1 MQAERRTLTI
11 LINAA
16 IFILLEIA
24 AVAMLRSSSTLQ
36 DVWINRSSHRVM
48 AALWSGGE
56 SLRNHFHLEE
66 QNSLLAEEN
75 FRLSEELRAYKA
87 AAGETAEKEAAAS
100 GSGNGFRY
108 IPATVVKIS
117 RNSAHNYIIVN
128 KGSEDGITP
137 QSGIITDRGI
147 VGIVKSVGKH
157 YSYGLTLM
165 NSNVSVGSRI
175 SRLGIV
181 APLSW
186 DGRRSDTAILRDVAA
201 HYDIEPG
208 DTVCTS
214 GFSTIFPPDVPVGTV
229 RSTRIID
236 GSTKQSEV
244 GLFQNFRTLRYVT
257 IVENIRRS
265 EIEALEKAEEDGI

>member
-1 MQAERRTLTI
+1 
-11 LINAA
+11 
-16 IFILLEIA
+16 
-24 AVAMLRSSSTLQ
+24 MLRSSSTLQ

-66 QNSLLAEEN
+66 QNRLLAEEN
-75 FRLSEELRAYKA
+75 FRLAEELRAYKA
-87 AAGETAEKEAAAS
+87 AAGETAETEAAAS

-236 GSTKQSEV
+236 GSTKQAEV
-244 GLFQNFRTLRYVT
+244 GLFQDFRTLRYVT

>member
-1 MQAERRTLTI
+1 MQAERRTLTT

-66 QNSLLAEEN
+66 QNRLLAEEN
-75 FRLSEELRAYKA
+75 FRLAEELRAYKA
-87 AAGETAEKEAAAS
+87 AAGETAETEAAAN

-186 DGRRSDTAILRDVAA
+186 DGRRSDTAILRDVAT

-229 RSTRIID
+229 RNTRIID
-236 GSTKQSEV
+236 GSTKQAEV
-244 GLFQNFRTLRYVT
+244 GLFQDFRTLRYVT
-257 IVENIRRS
+257 IVENIRRA
-265 EIEALEKAEEDGI
+265 EIGALEKAEEDGI

>member
-66 QNSLLAEEN
+66 QNRLLAEEN
-75 FRLSEELRAYKA
+75 FRLAEELRAYKA
-87 AAGETAEKEAAAS
+87 AAGETAEKEAATS

-137 QSGIITDRGI
+137 QSGIIADRGI

-229 RSTRIID
+229 RNTRIID
-236 GSTKQSEV
+236 GSTKQAEV
-244 GLFQNFRTLRYVT
+244 GLFQDFRTLRYVT